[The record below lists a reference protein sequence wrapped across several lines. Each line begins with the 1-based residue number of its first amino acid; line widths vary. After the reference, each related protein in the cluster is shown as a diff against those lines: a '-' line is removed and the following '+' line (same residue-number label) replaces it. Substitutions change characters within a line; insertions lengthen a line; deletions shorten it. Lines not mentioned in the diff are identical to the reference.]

1 MIRINCQLAAIF
13 QSKLAVLLCVVEDT
27 YTQAVRLNFMF
38 TASQYVFYDF
48 DRIRTYCHGF
58 PGKISSI
65 PF

>member
-48 DRIRTYCHGF
+48 DRIRAYCE
-58 PGKISSI
+58 
-65 PF
+65 

>member
-38 TASQYVFYDF
+38 TASQYVFYDI
-48 DRIRTYCHGF
+48 DRLLS
-58 PGKISSI
+58 KSSKLAGEVRDEEA
-65 PF
+65 

>member
-48 DRIRTYCHGF
+48 GPYSDLL
-58 PGKISSI
+58 SWLSW
-65 PF
+65 